1 MFRRNV
7 GYKLLAL
14 AIAAVIWAYANE
26 GQNPQISKEIKL
38 PLDVRRVDPGRTVT
52 SAPKIV
58 KVLLEGTR
66 THIDSITAEP
76 DTIAAYV
83 NLQGK
88 TAGRHVLPVIVRLPD
103 GLIGLVT
110 AIPAPRE
117 AAITL
122 EEKVER
128 TLKVGVEFINTPP
141 VGYRFGTPQ
150 ISPAQVIL
158 RGTAEHVK
166 RTARLVVAVD
176 TVASEKDGITGEF
189 PVLALDK
196 NGKPVQGVELSPEKV
211 RLRLE
216 LLETPASRAV
226 FISVDAVGQPPFP
239 HKVVGIEVD
248 PQTVTVTGR
257 PEQLINITTLK
268 TEPVQLANHT
278 KSFSQQAR
286 IIAPPDLTLTDG
298 KQVRV
303 TVKIEPETEPESPPQ
318 ELGKGP

>member
-38 PLDVRRVDPGRTVT
+38 PLDVRRVDPGRIVT
-52 SAPKIV
+52 SAPKTV
-58 KVLLEGTR
+58 KVSLEGTR
-66 THIDSITAEP
+66 AHINSITAEP
-76 DTIAAYV
+76 DAITAYV

-88 TAGRHVLPVIVRLPD
+88 TAGRHMVPVIVRLPD
-103 GLIGLVT
+103 GLMGLVT
-110 AIPAPRE
+110 AIPAP
-117 AAITL
+117 AAVPVTL
-122 EEKVER
+122 AEKVER
-128 TLKVGVEFINTPP
+128 ALKVGVEFINSPP
-141 VGYRFGTPQ
+141 VGYRFGAPQ
-150 ISPAQVIL
+150 ISPAQVTL

-176 TVASEKDGITGEF
+176 TVASDEDGIKGEF
-189 PVLALDK
+189 PVVALDK
-196 NGKPVQGVELSPEKV
+196 YGKPVQGVELSPEKV

-226 FISVDAVGQPPFP
+226 FVSVDAAGQPPFP

-278 KSFSQQAR
+278 KSFSQHAR
-286 IIAPPDLTLTDG
+286 VIAPPGLTLIDG
-298 KQVRV
+298 KYVQV
-303 TVKIEPETEPESPPQ
+303 TVRIESPPKP
-318 ELGKGP
+318 ENPPAEPDRGA